1 MSTQAPPRRTKEV
14 RLQLLAG
21 FDSQGQAVLEKLEAW
36 ALEAEHCY
44 ELIRTPLFV
53 RNLAAGDIFRLT
65 RQTAGDFK
73 VLRRSGR
80 LSVRVFRRSGL
91 ADLERELTPEVEK
104 LDGTLDR
111 SSERALAYSVH
122 VNVGFAAVEA
132 LFDRFTQAFPGSTWL
147 YGNVYDPA
155 DGTTPLNWWHEFL
168 NQT

>member
-1 MSTQAPPRRTKEV
+1 MSTQDPLRRTQEV

-21 FDSQGQAVLEKLEAW
+21 FDPQGQPVLEKLEAW
-36 ALEAEHCY
+36 ALATEHCY
-44 ELIRTPLFV
+44 ELMRSPLFV

-65 RQTAGDFK
+65 RQTPGAFE

-80 LSVRVFRRSGL
+80 LTLRVYRRSDL
-91 ADLERELTPEVEK
+91 DALERELTPEVEK

-111 SSERALAYSVH
+111 ASERALAYSLH

-132 LFDRFTQAFPGSTWL
+132 QFDRPPEASPGSSWL